1 MQAKSYLTEMPDL
14 GRLVSP
20 YGDQTL
26 PIHNWYSYKHG
37 YSSALA
43 RHLISECD
51 LSKGEWV
58 LDPFCG
64 GGTTIL
70 ACKELGINAEGYDIL
85 PFSVFLSNVKLD
97 DYDPEEIR
105 SELKVLKSAEPNSAV
120 VNDLPDIPL
129 VNKAF
134 TPEVRANLLALKARI
149 EGIVSPKA
157 RSLFRLAFLSIVGSV
172 SNTVKDGGFL
182 RIVNREIDPN
192 SIEDILVKKINQMLS
207 DIVQVGSTRNDGEV
221 IAVANIGDAR
231 RLPTN
236 RAFDAVITS
245 PPYPNRHDYT
255 RIYSLEMVFDFVA
268 SNDELKKV
276 RYDTIR
282 SHVEARKKY
291 EALSYEAFRFY
302 KQNGFIEGDDGY
314 ESGTGK
320 KADDERG

>member
-105 SELKVLKSAEPNSAV
+105 SELKVLKSA
-120 VNDLPDIPL
+120 
-129 VNKAF
+129 
-134 TPEVRANLLALKARI
+134 
-149 EGIVSPKA
+149 
-157 RSLFRLAFLSIVGSV
+157 
-172 SNTVKDGGFL
+172 
-182 RIVNREIDPN
+182 
-192 SIEDILVKKINQMLS
+192 
-207 DIVQVGSTRNDGEV
+207 
-221 IAVANIGDAR
+221 
-231 RLPTN
+231 
-236 RAFDAVITS
+236 
-245 PPYPNRHDYT
+245 
-255 RIYSLEMVFDFVA
+255 
-268 SNDELKKV
+268 
-276 RYDTIR
+276 
-282 SHVEARKKY
+282 
-291 EALSYEAFRFY
+291 
-302 KQNGFIEGDDGY
+302 
-314 ESGTGK
+314 
-320 KADDERG
+320 